1 MSWAVAGAP
10 SRVEFVHTEQAAS
23 GEHGWMQVGN
33 PVQTMLTPD
42 GHRVWVGDGAPTVVF
57 GAQVGDLYLD
67 SASGMLYRLD

>member
-10 SRVEFVHTEQAAS
+10 SRVEFVHAEGKAATS
-23 GEHGWMQVGN
+23 WLQVGD

-57 GAQVGDLYLD
+57 GAQVGDLYMD
-67 SASGMLYRLD
+67 SATGMLYRLD

>member
-10 SRVEFVHTEQAAS
+10 SRVEFVHTEGAAS
-23 GEHGWMQVGN
+23 PGWMQVGD

-57 GAQVGDLYLD
+57 GAAVGDLYMD
-67 SASGMLYRLD
+67 SATGMLYRLD